1 MMKYIFFAL
10 TVALLVSCVSTKYDI
25 AKSNYNFGEI
35 RAGSKYTV
43 FDKGKHKIFLNVTSV
58 EKDSIIGVR
67 KKERFAIAKNDIKK
81 INKNKTGAT
90 IALIGGFAAVI
101 GTTWMITET
110 VGEVALAVVGGAN

>member
-1 MMKYIFFAL
+1 MKYIFFAL